1 MAIQGKW
8 ERKRGAKGGQTVS
21 NSAEQGQT
29 GKMGKTR
36 AKETKGKTEQ
46 NSEKSQHGC
55 GKWAP

>member
-21 NSAEQGQT
+21 NGAEQGQT

-36 AKETKGKTEQ
+36 AKETKGKMKQ
-46 NSEKSQHGC
+46 NSEKQE
-55 GKWAP
+55 